1 VRRVRTLTEEEFDQ
15 RFQGLVTDVN
25 GDRVEIAYADAPGI
39 AHALTKRRLWTEIE
53 GDEGGSY
60 LIAGWAYVN
69 RLGYY
74 TTVTPWEADEAGRLM
89 VRWATGD
96 GEELG

>member
-1 VRRVRTLTEEEFDQ
+1 MRTMTEEEFDA
-15 RFQGLVTDVN
+15 RFQGLVTHAN
-25 GDRVEIAYADAPGI
+25 GDRVEIAYGDEPGL
-39 AHALTKRRLWTEIE
+39 AHALTARRLWTEIE
-53 GDEGGSY
+53 ADDGGTY

-74 TTVTPWEADEAGRLM
+74 TTLNAWDADEAGHLL

-96 GEELG
+96 GDELT